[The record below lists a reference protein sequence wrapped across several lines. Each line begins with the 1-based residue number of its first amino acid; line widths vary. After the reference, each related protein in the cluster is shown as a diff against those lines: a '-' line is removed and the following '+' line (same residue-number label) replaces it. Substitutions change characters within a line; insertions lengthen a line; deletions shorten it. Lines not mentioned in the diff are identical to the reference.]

1 MLSDG
6 VKQAAEIHH
15 GMNYLSDNI
24 MANTLT
30 GNVSFLMFY
39 GFLSIKFKYIFYFKN
54 QNILESQ
61 FNTNTFF
68 SILLYLS

>member
-1 MLSDG
+1 MFSDG

-24 MANTLT
+24 MAKTLT

-54 QNILESQ
+54 
-61 FNTNTFF
+61 
-68 SILLYLS
+68 